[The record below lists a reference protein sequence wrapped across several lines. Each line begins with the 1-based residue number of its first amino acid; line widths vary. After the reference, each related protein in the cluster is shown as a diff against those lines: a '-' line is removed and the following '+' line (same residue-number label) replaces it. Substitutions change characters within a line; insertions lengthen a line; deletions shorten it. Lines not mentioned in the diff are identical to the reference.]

1 MTRQEADGGPVG
13 AGMGQARADLAAAVA
28 VLRQLGAVGALAPGP
43 ALRPQDRDAARVY
56 LAVAALA
63 VALVAAE
70 GAVGW
75 RVAARVVGAAVRV
88 AWAAGRWAGRG
99 S

>member
-1 MTRQEADGGPVG
+1 
-13 AGMGQARADLAAAVA
+13 MGQARADLAAAVA
-28 VLRQLGAVGALAPGP
+28 VLRQLGQLP
-43 ALRPQDRDAARVY
+43 ARPQDRDAARVY

-63 VALVAAE
+63 VALLAVE
-70 GAVGW
+70 GLPLPRALA
-75 RVAARVVGAAVRV
+75 RVAAAAVRV

>member
-1 MTRQEADGGPVG
+1 
-13 AGMGQARADLAAAVA
+13 MGQARADLAAAVA
-28 VLRQLGAVGALAPGP
+28 VLRQLGQLP
-43 ALRPQDRDAARVY
+43 ARPQDRDAARVY

-63 VALVAAE
+63 VALLAAE
-70 GAVGW
+70 GAAKGLPAA
-75 RVAARVVGAAVRV
+75 RALARVVGAAMRV

>member
-1 MTRQEADGGPVG
+1 
-13 AGMGQARADLAAAVA
+13 MGQARADLAAAVA
-28 VLRQLGAVGALAPGP
+28 VLRQLGQLP
-43 ALRPQDRDAARVY
+43 ARPQDRDAARVY

-63 VALVAAE
+63 VALLAVE
-70 GAVGW
+70 GLPLPRAV
-75 RVAARVVGAAVRV
+75 ARVVGAAVRV

>member
-1 MTRQEADGGPVG
+1 MARARGQEADGGPVG
-13 AGMGQARADLAAAVA
+13 ERMGQARADLAAAVA
-28 VLRQLGAVGALAPGP
+28 VLRQLGALGQIQA
-43 ALRPQDRDAARVY
+43 RPQDRDAARVY

-63 VALVAAE
+63 VALVAVE
-70 GAVGW
+70 GLPGPRAL
-75 RVAARVVGAAVRV
+75 ARVVVAAVRV

>member
-1 MTRQEADGGPVG
+1 
-13 AGMGQARADLAAAVA
+13 MGQARADLAAAVA
-28 VLRQLGAVGALAPGP
+28 VLRQLGQLQA
-43 ALRPQDRDAARVY
+43 RPQDRDAARVY

-63 VALVAAE
+63 VALLAVE
-70 GAVGW
+70 GAAIGLPAA
-75 RVAARVVGAAVRV
+75 RAAARVVGAAVRV

>member
-1 MTRQEADGGPVG
+1 
-13 AGMGQARADLAAAVA
+13 MGHARADLAAAVA
-28 VLRQLGAVGALAPGP
+28 VLRQLGQLQP
-43 ALRPQDRDAARVY
+43 RPQDRDAARVY

-63 VALVAAE
+63 VALLAVE
-70 GAVGW
+70 GAVGALPVA
-75 RVAARVVGAAVRV
+75 RAAARVVGAAVRV

>member
-1 MTRQEADGGPVG
+1 
-13 AGMGQARADLAAAVA
+13 MGQARADLAAAVA
-28 VLRQLGAVGALAPGP
+28 VLRQLGQLP
-43 ALRPQDRDAARVY
+43 ARPQDRDAARVY

-63 VALVAAE
+63 VALLAAE
-70 GAVGW
+70 GLSLPRALA
-75 RVAARVVGAAVRV
+75 RVAAAAVRV

>member
-1 MTRQEADGGPVG
+1 
-13 AGMGQARADLAAAVA
+13 MGQARADLAAAVA
-28 VLRQLGAVGALAPGP
+28 VLRQLGQLP
-43 ALRPQDRDAARVY
+43 ARPQDRDAARVY

-63 VALVAAE
+63 VALLAVE
-70 GAVGW
+70 GAVGGLSLPRALA
-75 RVAARVVGAAVRV
+75 RVAAAAVRV